1 MTNAIFTAS
10 EQSAYDDR
18 IEERYHFPRTY
29 LGQAEQAVHD
39 WIIYYEPRRDA
50 GPSSTNGRQAYF
62 AMALLD
68 RIELD
73 PRRSDHFYGFL
84 RNYVEFD
91 RVVPFKD
98 GSHFYE
104 SALQKNDGSTNKGQ
118 FGRSIRLLKAQEF
131 HAIIQVGFTFP
142 MDVWERPSLSHIGA
156 HEMVEDAPEYFV
168 RPTVDQVISRKFRD
182 EAFRRHVRQA
192 YRNTCSITGLH
203 LINGGG
209 RPEVQ
214 AAHIRSVE
222 ADGPDT
228 VRNGLALTGTAH
240 WLFDRGLVAISDDYQ
255 ILTSP
260 HGVPDDLD
268 RLLVADRKLVLPASF
283 AQRPHSIYLRWHREN
298 VFKS

>member
-1 MTNAIFTAS
+1 MANAIFTAS
-10 EQSAYDDR
+10 ERSAYDDR
-18 IEERYHFPRTY
+18 IEERYHFPHTY
-29 LGQAEQAVHD
+29 LGQAEQAVND

-50 GPSSTNGRQAYF
+50 GPSSTDGRQAYF

-68 RIELD
+68 RIERD
-73 PRRSDHFYGFL
+73 SRRSDHYFGFL
-84 RNYVEFD
+84 TNYVEFD
-91 RVVPFKD
+91 RTVPFRD
-98 GSHFYE
+98 GSRYYE
-104 SALQKNDGSTNKGQ
+104 SSLQKSDGSTNKGQ
-118 FGRSIRLLKAQEF
+118 FGRSIRLLKTQEF
-131 HAIIQVGFTFP
+131 HAIVEAGFTFP
-142 MDVWERPSLSHIGA
+142 VDIWDRPSLADGA
-156 HEMVEDAPEYFV
+156 HETIQDVPEYVV
-168 RPTVDQVISRKFRD
+168 RPTVDQVSSRKFRD
-182 EAFRRHVRQA
+182 LVFRRHVRQA
-192 YRNTCSITGLH
+192 YRNRCALTGLC

-240 WLFDRGLVAISDDYQ
+240 WLFDRGLIAIGDDFR

-268 RLLVADRKLVLPASF
+268 RLLVADRKLILPASF
-283 AQRPHSIYLRWHREN
+283 AQRPHSIYLRWHLEN